1 MCKFTMG
8 VCFTICAIRV
18 AATVVCA
25 IPRCGSNLLT
35 DGLHATRRAGVPKQF
50 FLAKFESRYGADHG
64 LGSHPRLRSCTC
76 AASSRAK
83 TTSNEVFGFKLMSWY
98 LDDFLLRLRGAR
110 VFGEAG
116 TGDLDLLQNAFPR
129 LRFVHVVRR
138 HKLRQALST
147 ARALQ
152 TGLWKIQ
159 KGKTPLREP
168 QFDPELI
175 EQCLQ
180 RGRAA
185 RKAMAKFFSD
195 GSASI
200 PSVSNTK
207 DYAKIMQATIRAVL
221 DFLQISLPRNA
232 RIGPARTV
240 RQADEISR
248 IWEERFLTERPASC
262 PPAQALP
269 SCITRTKK

>member
-1 MCKFTMG
+1 MG
-8 VCFTICAIRV
+8 GLFHKLRHPRRCY
-18 AATVVCA
+18 VVCA

-64 LGSHPRLRSCTC
+64 LNPASNY
-76 AASSRAK
+76 AAYVRGIVHAK

-98 LDDFLLRLRGAR
+98 LDDFLTRLRGAG
-110 VFGEAG
+110 VFGAAG
-116 TGDLDLLQNAFPR
+116 TNDLDLLQNAFPR

-138 HKLRQALST
+138 DKLRQALST

-152 TGLWKIQ
+152 TGLWKVQ

-175 EQCLQ
+175 EQCINEAERQEKLWQSFFQ
-180 RGRAA
+180 RIGVDP
-185 RKAMAKFFSD
+185 FH
-195 GSASI
+195 
-200 PSVSNTK
+200 V
-207 DYAKIMQATIRAVL
+207 DYEKLCENYEATIRAVL
-221 DFLQISLPRNA
+221 DFLGISLPRDA
-232 RIGPARTV
+232 RIGPPRTV

-262 PPAQALP
+262 SRVQA
-269 SCITRTKK
+269 